1 MYFNLKIQVV
11 FELFFKYT
19 YNFYLIMFLGKNIKY
34 LRKVKKL
41 TQKDIA
47 DVLEV
52 THQMVS
58 HYESGSTSPQVDVVQ
73 KIANFLG
80 VELKDLMFT
89 NLETGEKAEGRVV
102 EKDRVTRLL
111 EKELDRLEALEGK
124 IKANKQIMDQIRKI
138 DPDLAKDIEQ
148 T

>member
-1 MYFNLKIQVV
+1 MFFTKNVSYLKKI
-11 FELFFKYT
+11 
-19 YNFYLIMFLGKNIKY
+19 
-34 LRKVKKL
+34 KKL
-41 TQKDIA
+41 TQNDIA
-47 DVLEV
+47 AAVGLSN
-52 THQMVS
+52 QMIS
-58 HYESGSTSPQVDVVQ
+58 NYEKGTTSPQLDLVQ
-73 KIANFLG
+73 KMADFFG
-80 VELKDLMFT
+80 VDAYDLVFT

-124 IKANKQIMDQIRKI
+124 IKSNKQIMDQIRKI